1 MRKMFVLPFAV
12 ALATPALTSMPAFA
26 EDGAYVGLR
35 GGASL
40 FEDTQFGT
48 SGTTATNEYDRLGYG
63 IAGVAGYEVEI
74 PESRFGYRVELEGG
88 YTQAEIN
95 SHNVGGVGTFTGGD
109 ASGDTSI
116 LYGFVNT
123 YADVEVVPNVELF
136 AGAGAGVGDVE
147 LDGHGTSATGRVM
160 KDRATAFGYHL
171 DAGASY
177 AVTENVSLETMYRW
191 QNFVDADLRAS
202 DGTKTNLDLD
212 SHNVY
217 AGLRYKF

>member
-1 MRKMFVLPFAV
+1 MQTITKATLAAAFA
-12 ALATPALTSMPAFA
+12 APLLATSPSFGD
-26 EDGAYVGLR
+26 DGAYVGLR

-40 FEDTQFGT
+40 FEDTQFGV
-48 SGTTATNEYDRLGYG
+48 SGATVTNEYDRLGYG
-63 IAGVAGYEVEI
+63 VSGVAGYEVEI
-74 PESRFGYRVELEGG
+74 PETRFGYRVELEGG

-95 SHNVGGVGTFTGGD
+95 SHNVSGAGTFTGGD
-109 ASGDTSI
+109 ASGDTSV

-123 YADVEVVPNVELF
+123 YADVNVAPKVDVF

-160 KDRATAFGYHL
+160 KDREVAFGYHI

-177 AVTENVSLETMYRW
+177 EVSDNITLETMYRW
-191 QNFVDADLRAS
+191 QNFVDADLRAT
-202 DGTKTNLDLD
+202 DGTKTNLDLA